1 MYVELMF
8 WNLYIKCKVQDLR
21 MKCQNT
27 PKLKFIITIR
37 ETECQTKHNW
47 QPWLGIPIIAYMNIY
62 SPLLTDKGSSKSIK
76 SLTAAKPT
84 SSCSY
89 TSLIKNTC
97 GSYSTFHCIQNIG
110 ISNVSFWTN
119 RLDFR
124 STLDLS
130 KKVGFPWILSVIGF
144 QLQ

>member
-8 WNLYIKCKVQDLR
+8 RNLYIKCKVQDFR
-21 MKCQNT
+21 MKSQNT

-47 QPWLGIPIIAYMNIY
+47 QPWLGILIIAYMNIS
-62 SPLLTDKGSSKSIK
+62 SPLLTAKGSFKSIK
-76 SLTAAKPT
+76 SLTATKPT

-89 TSLIKNTC
+89 TSSIKNTC
-97 GSYSTFHCIQNIG
+97 GSYSTFHCIRNIG
-110 ISNVSFWTN
+110 LSNVSFGTDK
-119 RLDFR
+119 LDFR
-124 STLDLS
+124 STLDWS
-130 KKVGFPWILSVIGF
+130 KKVGFPWILSVLGF